1 MEDQSKAIRTKGGAM
16 ADQPAL
22 NTMSFAAKPVML
34 DVIRHERK
42 KFYDLIEDP
51 ANWNVQSRCTEWET
65 RDIVGHMID
74 VTEGYLERWAIARQG
89 GSGENYGLPAMAD
102 RANERAQAFRSLP
115 RGEAISRL
123 QKSSDELLAILDAVG
138 EDEWSNFLVPHAY
151 MGPLPTLF
159 YFSFQIMDYGVH
171 TWDIRYGL
179 GDTLGVL
186 EERTAGVLV
195 PYMFVLMSA
204 TVDGPSAAGLSAT
217 YGIEVSGEWGGKW
230 RVDVADGAFTYA
242 PEEQDLHGCQALFQF
257 DPSDFVLSSF
267 LRFPGGAASG
277 DPDVIERV
285 RHMFF
290 RI

>member
-1 MEDQSKAIRTKGGAM
+1 M

-34 DVIRHERK
+34 DVIRHERQ

-89 GSGENYGLPAMAD
+89 GTGENYGLPIMAD

-123 QKSSDELLAILDAVG
+123 QKSSDDLLAILDAVT

-171 TWDIRYGL
+171 SWDIRYGL

-230 RVDVADGAFTYA
+230 RVNVADGAFTYA
-242 PEEQDLHGCQALFQF
+242 PEEQGFSGCQALFQF
-257 DPSDFVLSSF
+257 DPSNFVLSSF

>member
-1 MEDQSKAIRTKGGAM
+1 
-16 ADQPAL
+16 
-22 NTMSFAAKPVML
+22 
-34 DVIRHERK
+34 
-42 KFYDLIEDP
+42 
-51 ANWNVQSRCTEWET
+51 
-65 RDIVGHMID
+65 
-74 VTEGYLERWAIARQG
+74 
-89 GSGENYGLPAMAD
+89 MAD

-123 QKSSDELLAILDAVG
+123 QKSSDELLAILDAVT

-195 PYMFVLMSA
+195 PYMFVLMGA
-204 TVDGPSAAGLSAT
+204 
-217 YGIEVSGEWGGKW
+217 WGGKW
-230 RVDVADGAFTYA
+230 RVNVADGAFTYA
-242 PEEQDLHGCQALFQF
+242 PESQDFQGCQALFQF
-257 DPSDFVLSSF
+257 DPSNFVLSSF

>member
-1 MEDQSKAIRTKGGAM
+1 M
-16 ADQPAL
+16 ADQPVL

-34 DVIRHERK
+34 DVIRHERQ
-42 KFYDLIEDP
+42 KFYDLIEEP

-89 GSGENYGLPAMAD
+89 GTGENYGLAVMAD

-159 YFSFQIMDYGVH
+159 YFSFQIMDY
-171 TWDIRYGL
+171 
-179 GDTLGVL
+179 
-186 EERTAGVLV
+186 
-195 PYMFVLMSA
+195 
-204 TVDGPSAAGLSAT
+204 
-217 YGIEVSGEWGGKW
+217 
-230 RVDVADGAFTYA
+230 
-242 PEEQDLHGCQALFQF
+242 
-257 DPSDFVLSSF
+257 
-267 LRFPGGAASG
+267 
-277 DPDVIERV
+277 
-285 RHMFF
+285 
-290 RI
+290 

>member
-1 MEDQSKAIRTKGGAM
+1 M
-16 ADQPAL
+16 ADQPVL

-34 DVIRHERK
+34 DVIRHERQ

-89 GSGENYGLPAMAD
+89 GTGENYGLPIMAD
-102 RANERAQAFRSLP
+102 RANERARAFRSLP
-115 RGEAISRL
+115 RDEAVSRL
-123 QKSSDELLAILDAVG
+123 RKSSDELLAILDAIT

-204 TVDGPSAAGLSAT
+204 TVDGPSAAGLRAT
-217 YGIEVSGEWGGKW
+217 YGIEVSGAWGGKW
-230 RVDVADGAFTYA
+230 RVNVADGAFTYA
-242 PEEQDLHGCQALFQF
+242 PESQDFQGCQALFQF
-257 DPSDFVLSSF
+257 DPSNFVLSSF

-285 RHMFF
+285 RHLFF